1 MGKKGYSQS
10 LRSKDLLGIEELT
23 KEEIWTVLNLAK
35 TFRDVLKRPIPI
47 VPSLRGKTII
57 GLFFEPS
64 TRTAFSFALAAK
76 RLSADYQSFSLAG
89 SAVLKGE
96 TVLDTLKNIGAMRVD
111 GIVIR
116 HQNPGI
122 GQFLSKNLSSFVV
135 NAGDGSREHP
145 TQALLDAYTLLEKKK
160 SLEGKRI
167 LIVGDI
173 LNSRVARSDLFL
185 FKKLGAEVSL
195 AGPPTLLPPEA
206 RSLGAEVYYSID
218 EILPEFE
225 IIIALRIQLEREKG
239 VKKLPSLREYR
250 EIYGITRDRLKRIRE
265 DALICHPGPVNWG
278 VELDFEVSYDKRSV
292 ILNQVANGVAVRMAV
307 LFLLAKGEMSL

>member
-239 VKKLPSLREYR
+239 VKKLPSLWEYR